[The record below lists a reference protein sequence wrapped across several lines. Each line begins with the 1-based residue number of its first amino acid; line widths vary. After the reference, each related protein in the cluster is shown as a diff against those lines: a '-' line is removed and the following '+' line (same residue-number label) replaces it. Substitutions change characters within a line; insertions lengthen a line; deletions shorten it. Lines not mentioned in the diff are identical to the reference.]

1 MVYLALKAARILDTQ
16 EISATVMNMH
26 TVRPLDTAAV
36 DSVLDKQLIVSVEE
50 HSVIG
55 GLGDAVAEY
64 KSRLRGAPEQLFL
77 D

>member
-1 MVYLALKAARILDTQ
+1 VVYLALKAARILDAQ

-50 HSVIG
+50 
-55 GLGDAVAEY
+55 
-64 KSRLRGAPEQLFL
+64 
-77 D
+77 